1 MDCMVDNFTSMLN
14 SVNVIVVLWS
24 WGECLCFYKLNAELF
39 MGISLSFYNLFLN
52 ASEGADG
59 RPERQE
65 IMQTKWSVFTFGAS
79 R

>member
-1 MDCMVDNFTSMLN
+1 
-14 SVNVIVVLWS
+14 
-24 WGECLCFYKLNAELF
+24 